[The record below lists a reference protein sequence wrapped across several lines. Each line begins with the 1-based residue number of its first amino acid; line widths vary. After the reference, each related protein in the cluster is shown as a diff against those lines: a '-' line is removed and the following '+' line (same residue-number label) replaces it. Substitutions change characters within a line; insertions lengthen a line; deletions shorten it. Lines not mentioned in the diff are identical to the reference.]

1 VVEETGSP
9 RDPNHGRSLEVEPS
23 PRVPGAETSA
33 GASRVML
40 EVSDV
45 AKRFGETRVLL
56 GLDLRLRAGTV
67 HGIIGANGAG
77 KTTLMRVIMGET
89 RADAGTFY
97 LGSTSV
103 EASRW
108 SGVAAAGGRIAM
120 VHQEIPVFENLR
132 VYEHFALEQAASG
145 GRRRAW
151 RARARRQAN
160 DAIGELFPGSLIRP
174 QSRVADLSLGQRQML
189 DIALAVTT
197 PDLEFLVLDEP
208 TSALD
213 RKQAEQL
220 RKAIDQLRDR
230 GVAVLLVT
238 HRLEELLSLCN
249 EITVLRD
256 GRVAQ
261 AGPASGFDTES
272 LIVAMGGIA
281 GARVAPTSVEHT
293 PTAQDGE
300 VVATVTPPDGRG
312 LAVEVRRGEIVGLA
326 GLSGSGQSELVT
338 AIARNRRS
346 RWISV
351 RGRAAMVSGD
361 RRGRGIFQVWS
372 ILRNVTVG
380 SLGAQGHLGA
390 VLPNW
395 ERSLYSR
402 WKDRLQI
409 RAARSD
415 ELVTTLSGGNQQKVL
430 IARALA
436 ARPQVLVLD
445 DPTRGVDAST
455 KSEVYELLRESASEG
470 MGILWYSTEDD
481 EMLQC
486 DRAYVMRDGIVEQE
500 LRRGQIS
507 REAIVTASF
516 ATGAEAESSASDAR
530 TQAQGPRSRWSR
542 VLAPRGW
549 SLIAVVL
556 IALVVA
562 TGIEQPSALT
572 PSSLP
577 TLTSSFTPLVLA
589 AVAEMMIISVSDI
602 DLGIGAFMG
611 LINAVSAT
619 WLVHHPVLGALSL
632 VGFFLL
638 YVLQGLLVAVRR
650 VPAIIVTLGGSFIWL
665 GLGLI
670 VLPTPG
676 GTSPNWLTS
685 IGAASW
691 AFPEPLIISI
701 VVAVL
706 GALLFFRMRLG
717 VRIRAV
723 GNNSDSYAI
732 RERSNFA
739 AVRERVT
746 AWSIAG
752 VFAILAGLSV
762 TALTSS
768 ADPSASQPDTLLAIA
783 AVIVGGGEFV
793 GGFVEPVGAILGAL
807 MFSLLEAYL
816 ALTSINVNYTSLVE
830 GGVLIGVLALRLL
843 FRPRAASALDRHGGL
858 LARYRRGRTLG
869 AALPTGGSGPTSAN
883 DHDSKVG
890 MR

>member
-1 VVEETGSP
+1 VEKNGSP
-9 RDPNHGRSLEVEPS
+9 QDSNSLEAEPS
-23 PRVPGAETSA
+23 LPVPGAEASA
-33 GASRVML
+33 GASRVVL
-40 EVSDV
+40 GAENV
-45 AKRFGETRVLL
+45 AKRFGETPVLL
-56 GLDLRLRAGTV
+56 GVDLRLRAGTV
-67 HGIIGANGAG
+67 HGIVGANGAG
-77 KTTLMRVIMGET
+77 KTTLMRILMGET
-89 RADAGTFY
+89 RADAGTFH
-97 LGSTSV
+97 LGNSAV
-103 EASRW
+103 DASHW
-108 SGVAAAGGRIAM
+108 SGVEAAGGRIAM

-145 GRRRAW
+145 GRNRAW
-151 RARARRQAN
+151 RARARRQAS
-160 DAIGELFPGSLIRP
+160 DALGSLFPGSPIRP

-189 DIALAVTT
+189 DIALAVST
-197 PDLEFLVLDEP
+197 PDLEVLVLDEP

-213 RKQAEQL
+213 REQAEQL
-220 RKAIDQLRDR
+220 KKAIDQLRDR

-256 GRVAQ
+256 GRVAK
-261 AGPASGFDTES
+261 AGAASGFDAES
-272 LIVAMGGIA
+272 LIVAMGGAA
-281 GARVAPTSVEHT
+281 GARVESATAPVERT
-293 PTAQDGE
+293 PAGQEGE
-300 VVATVTPPDGRG
+300 IVVALTPPDGRG

-351 RGRAAMVSGD
+351 RGRAALVSGD
-361 RRGRGIFQVWS
+361 RRGRGIFQLWS

-380 SLGAQGHLGA
+380 SLGAQGHLGV
-390 VLPNW
+390 VLPTW
-395 ERSLYSR
+395 ERSLYGP
-402 WKDRLQI
+402 WKERLRI
-409 RAARSD
+409 RADRSD

-436 ARPQVLVLD
+436 AHPQVLVLD
-445 DPTRGVDAST
+445 DPTRGVDAAT
-455 KSEVYELLRESASEG
+455 KSEVYGLLRESASEG
-470 MGILWYSTEDD
+470 MAVLWYSTEDE

-500 LRRGQIS
+500 LGRGEIT

-516 ATGAEAESSASDAR
+516 ATGAAAGSPAGQPGGQAGEA
-530 TQAQGPRSRWSR
+530 RSPWSR
-542 VLAPRGW
+542 LLAPRGW

-562 TGIEQPSALT
+562 TGIQQSSALT
-572 PSSLP
+572 PGNLP

-619 WLVHHPVLGALSL
+619 WLVTHPALGALAL
-632 VGFFLL
+632 VGFFVL
-638 YVLQGLLVAVRR
+638 YVFQGVLVAVRR

-676 GTSPNWLTS
+676 GVSPSWLTS
-685 IGAASW
+685 VGAANW
-691 AFPEPLIISI
+691 AFPEPLVISI

-706 GALLFFRMRLG
+706 GALLFFRTRLG

-739 AVRERVT
+739 AVRERVI

-752 VFAILAGLSV
+752 VVAILAGLSV

-807 MFSLLEAYL
+807 LFSLLEAYL

-843 FRPRAASALDRHGGL
+843 FRPRAASALDRRRGL
-858 LARYRRGRTLG
+858 LGRRSRGRTLG
-869 AALPTGGSGPTSAN
+869 VALPAGGPGPSSGT
-883 DHDSKVG
+883 DHDSKMGV
-890 MR
+890 R

>member
-1 VVEETGSP
+1 VEANGSP
-9 RDPNHGRSLEVEPS
+9 QDSNHGRSLEVEPS
-23 PRVPGAETSA
+23 VPVPGAEA
-33 GASRVML
+33 GASRVVL
-40 EVSDV
+40 GVSNV
-45 AKRFGETRVLL
+45 AKRFGETSVLL
-56 GLDLRLRAGTV
+56 GFDLRLRAGTV

-77 KTTLMRVIMGET
+77 KTTLMRILMGET

-103 EASRW
+103 DASRW
-108 SGVAAAGGRIAM
+108 SGVEAAGGRIAM

-145 GRRRAW
+145 GHNRAW
-151 RARARRQAN
+151 RARARRQAS
-160 DAIGELFPGSLIRP
+160 DAIGALFPGSSIRP
-174 QSRVADLSLGQRQML
+174 QSRVADLSLGERQML
-189 DIALAVTT
+189 DIALAVST

-213 RKQAEQL
+213 REQAGQLKQ
-220 RKAIDQLRDR
+220 AIDQLRDR

-249 EITVLRD
+249 EITVMRD
-256 GRVAQ
+256 GRVAK
-261 AGPASGFDTES
+261 AGPASGFDAES
-272 LIVAMGGIA
+272 LIVAMGGVA
-281 GARVAPTSVEHT
+281 GARVEASAAPAERT
-293 PTAQDGE
+293 PAVQEGE
-300 VVATVTPPDGRG
+300 VVVTMTPLDGHG

-338 AIARNRRS
+338 AIARNWRS
-346 RWISV
+346 SWISV
-351 RGRAAMVSGD
+351 RGRSALVSGD
-361 RRGRGIFQVWS
+361 RRGRGIFQLWS

-380 SLGAQGHLGA
+380 SVGAQGHLGA
-390 VLPNW
+390 VLPSW

-402 WKDRLQI
+402 WKERLQI
-409 RAARSD
+409 RADRSD

-436 ARPQVLVLD
+436 ARPHVLVLD

-455 KSEVYELLRESASEG
+455 KTEVYELLRESASEG
-470 MGILWYSTEDD
+470 MAVLWYSTEDD

-500 LRRGQIS
+500 LGRGEIT

-516 ATGAEAESSASDAR
+516 ATGPEAGSSASHAG
-530 TQAQGPRSRWSR
+530 AKAEEARSRWSR
-542 VLAPRGW
+542 LLAPRGW

-562 TGIEQPSALT
+562 TGIQQPSALT
-572 PSSLP
+572 LSSLP

-589 AVAEMMIISVSDI
+589 AVAEMVIISVSDI

-619 WLVHHPVLGALSL
+619 WLVSRPALGVLAL
-632 VGFFLL
+632 VGFFVL
-638 YVLQGLLVAVRR
+638 YVFQGLLVAVRR

-676 GTSPNWLTS
+676 GTSPDWLTS
-685 IGAASW
+685 IGATNW
-691 AFPEPLIISI
+691 AFPEPLVISI

-739 AVRERVT
+739 AVRERVI

-830 GGVLIGVLALRLL
+830 GGVLIGVLALRLI
-843 FRPRAASALDRHGGL
+843 FRPRPASALDRHRGL
-858 LARYRRGRTLG
+858 LARYWRCQSLG
-869 AALPTGGSGPTSAN
+869 VALPAGGSRSRSAN
-883 DHDSKVG
+883 GHDSKVG
-890 MR
+890 MG

>member
-1 VVEETGSP
+1 M
-9 RDPNHGRSLEVEPS
+9 NN
-23 PRVPGAETSA
+23 
-33 GASRVML
+33 
-40 EVSDV
+40 V
-45 AKRFGETRVLL
+45 AKRFGETPVLL
-56 GLDLRLRAGTV
+56 GVDLRLRVGTV
-67 HGIIGANGAG
+67 HGLVGANGAG
-77 KTTLMRVIMGET
+77 KTTLMRTLMGET
-89 RADAGTFY
+89 RADAGTFC

-103 EASRW
+103 DASRW
-108 SGVAAAGGRIAM
+108 SGVEAAGGRIAM

-145 GRRRAW
+145 GSNRAW

-160 DAIGELFPGSLIRP
+160 DAIGALFPRSSIQP

-189 DIALAVTT
+189 DIALAVSA
-197 PDLEFLVLDEP
+197 PGLEFLVLDEP

-213 RKQAEQL
+213 REQAEQL
-220 RKAIDQLRDR
+220 KKAIGQLRDK

-256 GRVAQ
+256 GRVAK
-261 AGPASGFDTES
+261 AGPASGFDAES
-272 LIVAMGGIA
+272 LIVAMGGVA
-281 GARVAPTSVEHT
+281 GARVESSAAPVEHT
-293 PTAQDGE
+293 PTAQEGKA
-300 VVATVTPPDGRG
+300 VVTVTPPDGRG

-351 RGRAAMVSGD
+351 RGRAALVSGD
-361 RRGRGIFQVWS
+361 RRGRGIFQRWS
-372 ILRNVTVG
+372 ILRNMTVG
-380 SLGAQGHLGA
+380 SLGAPGDLGA
-390 VLPNW
+390 VLPHW

-402 WKDRLQI
+402 WKERLQI
-409 RAARSD
+409 RADRSD
-415 ELVTTLSGGNQQKVL
+415 ELITTLSGGNQQKVL

-436 ARPQVLVLD
+436 AHPQVLVLD

-455 KSEVYELLRESASEG
+455 KSEVYELLRGSASEG
-470 MGILWYSTEDD
+470 MAVLWYSTEDD

-500 LRRGQIS
+500 LAGGEVT

-516 ATGAEAESSASDAR
+516 AAGAEAESSTSHAGP
-530 TQAQGPRSRWSR
+530 QAGDGRSPWSR
-542 VLAPRGW
+542 LLTPRGW

-562 TGIEQPSALT
+562 TGIQQPSALT
-572 PSSLP
+572 PGSLP

-619 WLVHHPVLGALSL
+619 WLVSRPALGALSL

-638 YVLQGLLVAVRR
+638 YVCQGLLIAVRR

-685 IGAASW
+685 IGAANW
-691 AFPEPLIISI
+691 AFPEPLVISI

-723 GNNSDSYAI
+723 GSNSDSYAI

-739 AVRERVT
+739 AVRERVI

-807 MFSLLEAYL
+807 LFSLLEAYL

-830 GGVLIGVLALRLL
+830 GSVLIGVLALRIL
-843 FRPRAASALDRHGGL
+843 FRPRAASARDRHRGL
-858 LARYRRGRTLG
+858 LALG
-869 AALPTGGSGPTSAN
+869 
-883 DHDSKVG
+883 V
-890 MR
+890 R